1 MGEEKG
7 QREGIKSE
15 VKIELPS
22 DKEKEKKDIEEND
35 FMLSKKTKPCKR
47 SYRRQELNADDTKQW
62 WPFRPYIVCETHI
75 KGPDSSDNS

>member
-47 SYRRQELNADDTKQW
+47 SYRRQELNADDTKQ
-62 WPFRPYIVCETHI
+62 
-75 KGPDSSDNS
+75 